1 MRWMW
6 IDRFVEFV
14 DGSHAKAVKT
24 VSLSEEHIHDHFPGF
39 PIMPQ
44 SLMLE
49 GMAQT
54 GGVLLGKVHQFK
66 MMVVLAKVPR
76 MTFHSWAI
84 PGDAIT
90 YTAKLIDA
98 RTEGGMVEVQAHVG
112 DRLVA
117 DGEIVYAH
125 VSGKTNSGDGL
136 DQNEQGFPLSLRT
149 VLDIGKAGTGLATGT

>member
-1 MRWMW
+1 M
-6 IDRFVEFV
+6 
-14 DGSHAKAVKT
+14 KT

-54 GGVLLGKVHQFK
+54 GGVLLGKVHSFK

-90 YTAKLIDA
+90 YTVKLIDA
-98 RTEGGMVEVQAHVG
+98 RAEGGMVEVQAHVG

-125 VSGKTNSGDGL
+125 VSGKTNAGGSA
-136 DQNEQGFPLSLRT
+136 DQNEQGFPVSLMT
-149 VLDIGKAGTGLATGT
+149 VLEVGKAGTGLATST